1 MYSIYL
7 SVGLALLTGFGWTYL
22 DLWEGWVMGIVIGV
36 ITFIATVAIIG
47 RRFGRKIQPVLM
59 QVQKLAEAGKAVL
72 ALNAIETLI
81 PISNWIPMLK
91 GQLYAQM
98 GILCLGAKKE
108 DEAIRYL
115 EMASNR
121 SAEAKMFLAS
131 MYAKRNKRADAAR
144 VLEIARKSNKK
155 HVLLFNVHAWLLMK
169 DKDVDGAIG
178 QLNALLK
185 TVPENENTKDNLK
198 RLQNGSKMSMKG
210 FGMDWYNL
218 GLERPPAS
226 MVQSMQ
232 QQMRGGYQPHMKR
245 PR

>member
-22 DLWEGWVMGIVIGV
+22 DLWEGWVMGIVIGI
-36 ITFIATVAIIG
+36 ITFVATVAIIG
-47 RRFGRKIQPVLM
+47 RRFGKKIQPVLM
-59 QVQKLAEAGKAVL
+59 QVQKLAEAGKAAL
-72 ALNAIETLI
+72 ALSAIETLL
-81 PISNWIPMLK
+81 PISNWVPLLR

-98 GILCLGAKKE
+98 GVLCLGAKKE
-108 DEAIRYL
+108 DDAIRYL

-131 MYAKRNKRADAAR
+131 MYFRKSKRAEAAR
-144 VLEIARKSNKK
+144 VLTAAKRSNKK
-155 HVLLFNVHAWLLMK
+155 HVLLHNVYAWFLMK
-169 DKDVDGAIG
+169 DKDVDGAIA

-198 RLQNGSKMSMKG
+198 RLQNGGKMSMKG
-210 FGMDWYNL
+210 FGMEWYNF